1 MKYLKTYKIFES
13 HIEVDEVKDMLSY
26 LSDDQFNIQ
35 VAEGEH
41 HVYPNCIEI
50 TISKDG
56 GNFYF
61 WNEGDIGELTP
72 FTIAEVKEYLL
83 RTYKY
88 MVSEG
93 WYSFNFEIVT
103 YDKLD
108 STLSRKFRND
118 TFHTP
123 VGIDDEGIY
132 ITVFSD
138 RKFSPEHLDSRVKDE
153 EKILCIYIG
162 LGKY

>member
-1 MKYLKTYKIFES
+1 
-13 HIEVDEVKDMLSY
+13 
-26 LSDDQFNIQ
+26 
-35 VAEGEH
+35 
-41 HVYPNCIEI
+41 
-50 TISKDG
+50 
-56 GNFYF
+56 
-61 WNEGDIGELTP
+61 
-72 FTIAEVKEYLL
+72 
-83 RTYKY
+83 

-93 WYSFNFEIVT
+93 WYNFNFEIVT
-103 YDKLD
+103 YDKID